1 MLLFS
6 PTDVGLT
13 LLFSFLDPFCAAFAK
28 LTSVDESVLFW
39 PLLLSPILD
48 KIDRLSDDER
58 KALLEILSFDVLSIE
73 LGEKDTMESSKAW
86 ELWSENLLTILDEI
100 KKLSY
105 AEKKDLL
112 ELLSIDLEE
121 RDETDNLNWDEFDE
135 EMLRDLISNI
145 TSDFYILDGIDKLS
159 HIEKK
164 DLFELL
170 SIELYILELEEN
182 SKNEQGNWAEIDEK
196 KLRDLLNDV
205 ISQSN

>member
-1 MLLFS
+1 MEITKNWLLWF
-6 PTDVGLT
+6 
-13 LLFSFLDPFCAAFAK
+13 
-28 LTSVDESVLFW
+28 EN
-39 PLLLSPILD
+39 LSPILD

-170 SIELYILELEEN
+170 SIELSILELEEN
-182 SKNEQGNWAEIDEK
+182 SKKNQQ
-196 KLRDLLNDV
+196 L
-205 ISQSN
+205 

>member
-1 MLLFS
+1 METTKNWLLWF
-6 PTDVGLT
+6 
-13 LLFSFLDPFCAAFAK
+13 
-28 LTSVDESVLFW
+28 EN
-39 PLLLSPILD
+39 LSPILD
-48 KIDRLSDDER
+48 EIDKLSDAER
-58 KALLEILSFDVLSIE
+58 KTLLEILSFDVLSIE
-73 LGEKDTMESSKAW
+73 LGEKDTMESSKTW
-86 ELWSENLLTILDEI
+86 ELWSENLLPILDEI

-121 RDETDNLNWDEFDE
+121 KDKAENLNWDEFDE
-135 EMLRDLISNI
+135 EMLRDLVSNI

-170 SIELYILELEEN
+170 SIELSILELEEDN
-182 SKNEQGNWAEIDEK
+182 NKNEQGNWAKIDEK

-205 ISQSN
+205 II